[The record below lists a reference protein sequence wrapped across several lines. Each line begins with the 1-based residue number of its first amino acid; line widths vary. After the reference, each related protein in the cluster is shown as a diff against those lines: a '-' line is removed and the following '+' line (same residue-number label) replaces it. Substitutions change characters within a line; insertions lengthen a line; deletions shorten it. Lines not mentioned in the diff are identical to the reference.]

1 MLLEDLCLPRP
12 SRVGESEERNN
23 HCHLEEMD
31 EQDFEKF
38 VKAATHKSLCLFLVP
53 LFRFGSC
60 WFGCV

>member
-38 VKAATHKSLCLFLVP
+38 VKAATTWLHWKLLVRLCVKAF
-53 LFRFGSC
+53 
-60 WFGCV
+60 

>member
-38 VKAATHKSLCLFLVP
+38 VKAATQKLVDGSSLMALENA
-53 LFRFGSC
+53 
-60 WFGCV
+60 